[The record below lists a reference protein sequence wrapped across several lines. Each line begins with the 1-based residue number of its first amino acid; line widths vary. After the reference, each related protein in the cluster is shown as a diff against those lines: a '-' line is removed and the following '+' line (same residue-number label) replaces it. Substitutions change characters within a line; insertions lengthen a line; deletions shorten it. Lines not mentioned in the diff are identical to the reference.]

1 MNAVAIR
8 KTVWSLT
15 VRSLTRLRVLT
26 TGLRLLYMFTIK
38 ALIRMTTLLFLRSAV
53 TLMSSETKWRT
64 ILLSLVTVQPR
75 RRLWT
80 RLRALLL
87 RALVI
92 FTMYLLMIK
101 ISLQVLTYRFSG
113 RNTEC
118 ESRLANLEKELV
130 VTCPT
135 ATLAC
140 STPRSLWTLPAMV
153 HPVLQVIMAMS

>member
-153 HPVLQVIMAMS
+153 LPVLQVIMAMS